1 MSAMI
6 TSVLFDM
13 DGVLVD
19 SQPMHY
25 DADIYTM
32 KHFGVNLTVDE
43 LAAYAGTTNLDRY
56 TRFKAR
62 YQMNAAV
69 DEMVA
74 FRESCIMRFVY
85 EYDLKPIDGVRALL
99 ESIKAAGLKT
109 AVASSS
115 SYDLIGAVL
124 ERLDLRM
131 YFDAIVSG
139 EDMEN
144 GKPAP
149 DIFLKTA
156 RVLKSDESSCVV
168 IEDSGNGVLA
178 ANRAGMKVIGYI
190 NPSSGVQNLET
201 ATRIIQRFDQING
214 HDIKN
219 V

>member
-1 MSAMI
+1 MI
-6 TSVLFDM
+6 TTVLFDM

-25 DADIYTM
+25 EADIYTM
-32 KHFGVNLTVDE
+32 KHFGVELTAKE
-43 LAAYAGTTNLDRY
+43 MEAYAGTTNSDRY
-56 TRFKAR
+56 ARFKVC
-62 YQMNAAV
+62 YQMDADV

-85 EYDLKPIDGVRALL
+85 EYDLKPIDGVRTLL

-115 SYDLIGAVL
+115 SYDLIHAVL
-124 ERLDLRM
+124 DRLALRM

-156 RVLKSDESSCVV
+156 QVLQSDADSCVV
-168 IEDSGNGVLA
+168 VEDSGNGVLA

-190 NPSSGVQNLET
+190 NPSSGAQNLET
-201 ATRIIQRFDQING
+201 ATRIIHHFDQING
-214 HDIKN
+214 NDIKN
-219 V
+219 M